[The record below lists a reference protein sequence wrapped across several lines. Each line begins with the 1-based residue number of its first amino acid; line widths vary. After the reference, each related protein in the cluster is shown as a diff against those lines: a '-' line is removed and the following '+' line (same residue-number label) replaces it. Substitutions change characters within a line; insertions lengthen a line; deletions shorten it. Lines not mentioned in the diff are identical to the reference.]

1 MTRAPLIL
9 ITPSTQIQ
17 GAEFLDSSISLSD
30 RYPAAVVAAGGIPW
44 VMPCLPK
51 SDLIAEY
58 VRRSDGVMLTG
69 GDDLQTGLYRKKVP
83 PKLAKTVGPTA
94 PHRDLAELVVVQ
106 EALAQRKPILGICR
120 GMQLL
125 NVALGGTLYVDI
137 ESQLPNALRHSH
149 LDKKDKLVQ
158 KMVIEDGSLVKKI
171 FGKSEIYV
179 NSTHHQ
185 ALERIAPGLRVTAR
199 GPDGVAE
206 TIEMD
211 TSASKLLPFFL
222 GVQFHPERLYQ
233 AHPEFLRLFQ
243 SFTKASA
250 KKVSP
255 I

>member
-17 GAEFLDSSISLSD
+17 GAEFLDSSLSLSD
-30 RYPAAVVAAGGIPW
+30 RYPAAIVAAGGVPW
-44 VMPCLPK
+44 VMPCLAN
-51 SDLIAEY
+51 SELIAEC
-58 VRRSDGVMLTG
+58 VRRCDGVMLTG

-83 PKLAKTVGPTA
+83 AKLAKTVGPTA

-106 EALAQRKPILGICR
+106 EAFAQQKPILGICR

-137 ESQLPNALRHSH
+137 SSQLPGSIPHSH
-149 LDKKDKLVQ
+149 MDKKDKLVQ
-158 KMVIEDGSLVKKI
+158 KMLIEDGSLVKKI
-171 FGKSEIYV
+171 FGKREICV

-185 ALERIAPGLRVTAR
+185 AVERVAPGLRVTGR

-211 TSASKLLPFFL
+211 SSENPDASGVPYLL
-222 GVQFHPERLYQ
+222 GVQFHPERLFEE
-233 AHPEFLRLFQ
+233 HP
-243 SFTKASA
+243 
-250 KKVSP
+250 
-255 I
+255 